1 MFIKNKRV
9 IACPKTKKIIFSG
22 MTDFKELHTICQE
35 NSEMCR
41 SLVEEFLVFYAARN
55 ENLDREMDERL
66 SRYRHITR
74 EFKDGWINLL
84 KMQYIV
90 HRIFKKDGLI
100 NKYLNHS
107 ALKNLDT
114 QERGYLEHQ
123 AKHPWKFSFS
133 VINGHPAE
141 NFYSMEDEFTGDT
154 FLLYSPGVTKILKEQ
169 YVTLWFNLIGYN
181 GACWQSF
188 GPIGAYQ
195 SFQPDD
201 IFFFATELKP
211 YKWMESGEDIM
222 ADVEENPVPYM
233 MLLSGAA
240 YPLSFHKEDQIVQVI
255 AEYDYDSFDTGGL
268 DRHFKVEYAEGV
280 YRIMLK
286 RWGGHPH
293 FSTVYYNEKSKVLS
307 LSSLTDRGFNALV
320 RRLNEHGYNLS
331 YEPDIRVNM
340 SMLTTAKK
348 ILRKDIRLNEYES
361 LFTAEP
367 SAEDKIFISRLN
379 RMMKMALQDINA
391 GREPDIETMAEKA
404 GVDVETAREILGQ
417 VMKKANDLK
426 KPPDL

>member
-1 MFIKNKRV
+1 
-9 IACPKTKKIIFSG
+9 

-90 HRIFKKDGLI
+90 HRIFKRDGFI
-100 NKYLNHS
+100 KRYLNHS

-133 VINGHPAE
+133 IITGHPAAH
-141 NFYSMEDEFTGDT
+141 FYTMEDEFTGDT

-201 IFFFATELKP
+201 IFFFATELHP
-211 YKWMESGEDIM
+211 HKWMESGEDIM
-222 ADVEENPVPYM
+222 ADVEGNPVPYM
-233 MLLSGAA
+233 MLLSAAA
-240 YPLSFHKEDQIVQVI
+240 YPLSFHKEDQILQVI
-255 AEYDYDSFDTGGL
+255 AEYDYDSFNTRGL
-268 DRHFKVEYAEGV
+268 DKYFKVEYAEGI
-280 YRIMLK
+280 YRITLK
-286 RWGGHPH
+286 QWGGPPH
-293 FSTVYYNEKSKVLS
+293 FSAAYYDEKNKILF
-307 LSSLTDRGFNALV
+307 LSSMTDHGFSALV
-320 RRLNEHGYNLS
+320 NRLNTYGYELSEEPDVRVNLS
-331 YEPDIRVNM
+331 MVI
-340 SMLTTAKK
+340 TAKK
-348 ILRKDIRLNEYES
+348 ILKKNILLNEYES
-361 LFTAEP
+361 LFTTEP
-367 SAEDKIFISRLN
+367 SEEDQKTLDKINRLM
-379 RMMKMALQDINA
+379 RMALQDINA

-404 GVDVETAREILGQ
+404 GIDVKTAREILGK
-417 VMKKANDLK
+417 VMKKVNDLK
-426 KPPDL
+426 RPP